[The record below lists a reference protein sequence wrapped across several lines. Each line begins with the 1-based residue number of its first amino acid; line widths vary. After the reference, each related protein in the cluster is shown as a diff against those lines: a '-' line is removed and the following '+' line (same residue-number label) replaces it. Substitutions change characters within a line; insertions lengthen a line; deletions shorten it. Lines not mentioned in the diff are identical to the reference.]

1 MGKEKKHSGLKILF
15 IVLTTILLAVIL
27 VISTGLIVGKIYY
40 DKHVLE
46 KSKISYNEAL
56 SLAFNLRKQNYLKE
70 VKEIKPKDQEVVDV
84 FDNFLKSVAIDS
96 NCTIDK
102 IKNVIG
108 NFLKEDKKDLTE
120 DLYNVLESSNVDFKK
135 YKISE
140 NPKVDINSSQLTSI
154 ASLALKEILNK
165 SKIQGFDLSNKIE
178 IKFVKYINETSPKL
192 IIDVRMS
199 VGELFKD
206 ILKQNQIPEGLSFLT
221 PNKIDVVMEFYMK
234 EDKDPIIS
242 LNNFKENKKL
252 SKILNTL
259 IENLHNFSENINIK
273 KIAKDFQ
280 TNIKNTLNKDI
291 IKTTYKKDFIQI
303 NTLDTAINILLKEKT
318 ENEKQNF
325 KKSFIY
331 IANQE
336 NSSNKKFFSNNEQL
350 EQLNKK
356 LNNIFLQDAEDTK
369 ILEIFNKKN
378 LFEEIKNN
386 INIKKY
392 AKNKEN
398 LNKEFNISKN
408 EINEILFYI
417 LNNTTNENINNIKDN
432 FKLLDVK
439 SYFDNNVP
447 SIELFFTL
455 DIKNKIEKNI
465 NDQSLN
471 QSLKNFL
478 IKYISK
484 LIEETSVKIKIYF
497 NEGINFK
504 KISGSYIDNVKIT
517 INNDEIDEY
526 LKKVNNLMLINNIDN
541 LSIDKNDLIE
551 KLKTYINQ
559 VFEEILEKSN
569 LNKIG
574 ENTFLTI
581 DSNKGLKISSISQN
595 LLNLLKLDGVEK
607 EELNN
612 FLLKFYNPEIE
623 SNIDNSLLES
633 NYNSF
638 INNLKNSYFLKDDSN
653 FLEST
658 KPYEIF
664 SNFSNLKKHIDYSKF
679 LTTELENEKE
689 PEFNNLTLAYMI
701 EKIIKENC
709 EDNEIFKNF
718 SSHKTII
725 NDKTVLYTL
734 KVEPKFENLDKI
746 LEKSIPEIY
755 ISLEFSFDQLSE
767 IKVKINNFEN
777 KDLEIFKK
785 IFEKDINF
793 SEEIAKIKT
802 KISEFLNKLD
812 ITNLKFKNNTI
823 NLANFSSII
832 VNEIIKSGIKNSI
845 EFSEE
850 EKENVKKLLRRLNI
864 EKEDITQNEETAN
877 KLLAERI
884 KEKADEKYLDLL
896 EKVIVENIN
905 KIELIINEEK
915 TKIEEFKEILPK
927 KFKIF
932 TENKDD
938 EKIVKVNDL
947 SKEETELFFK
957 VLDALNLKF
966 KNQDNE
972 EKSLSEVIEYI
983 IN

>member
-108 NFLKEDKKDLTE
+108 DFLKEDKKDLTE

-140 NPKVDINSSQLTSI
+140 NPKVDVNSSQLTSI
-154 ASLALKEILNK
+154 ASLVLKEVLNK

-178 IKFVKYINETSPKL
+178 IKFVKYVNETSPKL

-199 VGELFKD
+199 IGELFKD

-221 PNKIDVVMEFYMK
+221 PNKIDVVMEFYMQ
-234 EDKDPIIS
+234 EDKDPVIS

-252 SKILNTL
+252 SKTLNTL

-291 IKTTYKKDFIQI
+291 IKTTYKKDSIQI
-303 NTLDTAINILLKEKT
+303 NTLDTVINILLKEKT

-336 NSSNKKFFSNNEQL
+336 NSNNKKFISNDEQL

-369 ILEIFNKKN
+369 ILEILNKKN

-439 SYFDNNVP
+439 SYFDNNIP

-607 EELNN
+607 EELNS
-612 FLLKFYNPEIE
+612 FLLKFYNTEIE

-653 FLEST
+653 FLESI

-664 SNFSNLKKHIDYSKF
+664 SNFSNLKKYIDYSKF

-718 SSHKTII
+718 SSYKTII
-725 NDKTVLYTL
+725 NDKTVLYIL

-793 SEEIAKIKT
+793 SEEIVKIKT

-812 ITNLKFKNNTI
+812 IKNLKFNNNTI
-823 NLANFSSII
+823 NLTNFSSII

-864 EKEDITQNEETAN
+864 EKEDIIQNEEAGN

-915 TKIEEFKEILPK
+915 TKIEEFKEFLPK

-932 TENKDD
+932 IESKDD
-938 EKIVKVNDL
+938 EKIIKVNDL